1 MARRAIGPRHGY
13 GMSTAT
19 IAERVRVAAESGTPL
34 RIRGAGGWLD
44 AGRPVAA
51 QDSLSTADERGIV
64 EYVPGDLTMTARAG
78 SSLED
83 LDRAART
90 HGQWLPLAP
99 WGTNDATLGATI
111 ATATAGPYSA
121 AFGLPRD
128 VVLGLEFVTG
138 SGDVV
143 RSGGRVVKNVA
154 GFDLTR
160 LLTGSWGTLGVIT
173 EATVRLRSLPQ
184 LSRVITIRTDDT
196 TTTLADVTAA
206 IRKLPFAPFA
216 CELLNAA
223 LARQLGLAA
232 SSTLLLELGGN
243 AAAVAAQLDLVR
255 GLGASDDAPDGAID
269 KLRIAD
275 RDMKSAWRISGK
287 PTQFAALWT
296 EAKSLPDA
304 LAHGSPMRGVIRV
317 LAPTIAPAASAGRVI
332 VEKLPADAWA
342 RWHQPD
348 VDRLAK
354 DVRAKFDPARVL
366 NPGILGAA
374 A

>member
-1 MARRAIGPRHGY
+1 
-13 GMSTAT
+13 MSTAS
-19 IAERVRVAAESGTPL
+19 IAERVRAAAESRAPL
-34 RIRGAGGWLD
+34 RIRGAGTWLD

-51 QDSLSTADERGIV
+51 RDFLSTADELGIV

-78 SSLED
+78 SSLDD
-83 LDRAART
+83 LDRAARKN
-90 HGQWLPLAP
+90 GQWLPLAP
-99 WGTNDATLGATI
+99 WGTKEATLGATI
-111 ATATAGPYSA
+111 ATATAGPYAA

-138 SGDVV
+138 TGDVV

-173 EATVRLRSLPQ
+173 EATVRLRALPQ
-184 LSRVITIRTDDT
+184 LSRVIAIRVDDT
-196 TTTLADVTAA
+196 TATLADATAA

-223 LARQLGLAA
+223 LARHVGFAA
-232 SSTLLLELGGN
+232 SPTLLMELGGN
-243 AAAVAAQLDLVR
+243 TAAVAAQLDLVR
-255 GLGASDDAPDGAID
+255 ALGAIDDAPDGVLD
-269 KLRIAD
+269 KLRAAD
-275 RDMKSAWRISGK
+275 RDVQSTWRVSGK
-287 PTQFAALWT
+287 PTQFATLWT
-296 EAKSLPDA
+296 EANALPDA
-304 LAHGSPMRGVIRV
+304 LVHGSPMRGVIRV
-317 LAPTIAPAASAGRVI
+317 LSRSFAPIANSGRVV
-332 VEKLPADAWA
+332 VEKLAANAWPSLQA
-342 RWHQPD
+342 PG
-348 VDRLAK
+348 VDRLAE